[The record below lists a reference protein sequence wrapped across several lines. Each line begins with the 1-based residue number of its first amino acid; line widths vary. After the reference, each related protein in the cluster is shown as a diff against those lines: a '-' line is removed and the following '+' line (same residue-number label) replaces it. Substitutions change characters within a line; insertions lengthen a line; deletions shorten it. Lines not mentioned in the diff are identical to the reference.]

1 MFDTIFLVESSI
13 FDCFW
18 VRNMKELVSCSQA
31 ENTLCTL
38 HHQYLRKLQCTAI
51 TECIVLHHSRRQN
64 EPHYVE
70 CIAPPQ
76 WGTSI
81 CTVYTMVQ
89 FLGRVIIIVRICTR
103 MSTEK
108 PVSRLWYLNSWKTRA
123 RHVTL
128 CKGCNKI
135 NKLKNF
141 ENCRCIC
148 QLTGVREYFRYF
160 CMKAKHKKCN
170 ENIK

>member
-1 MFDTIFLVESSI
+1 MFDTIFLLENSI
-13 FDCFW
+13 FDCFG

-89 FLGRVIIIVRICTR
+89 FLGRLIIIVRICTR

-128 CKGCNKI
+128 YRGCNKI
-135 NKLKNF
+135 NKLK
-141 ENCRCIC
+141 EKI
-148 QLTGVREYFRYF
+148 
-160 CMKAKHKKCN
+160 
-170 ENIK
+170 